1 MSIKENIEYQLEKL
15 DQLMATLDISE
26 KDSIK
31 EEPEPKELDNYVYD
45 FSSDDESKDDGNFV
59 KLEELE
65 MGESS
70 GTKRGPSYN
79 WNTDFHREFSKVK
92 YQKVP
97 MNYIPNHSVNDGS
110 GILDIDCVD
119 NIVKTIRSWY
129 NKNTIQ
135 IQLDNDLKNLAP
147 KQIFNYLLC
156 RTDGNAYKF
165 LAKKTDAEVNAEN
178 NMGMINKVFEWLLE
192 EFKGWQD
199 TVDSNT
205 AFNS

>member
-1 MSIKENIEYQLEKL
+1 MSIEENIKYQLEKL

-97 MNYIPNHSVNDGS
+97 MSYIPKHSVNDGT
-110 GILDIDCVD
+110 GILNIDCVD
-119 NIVKTIRSWY
+119 NLVQTIRSWY

-135 IQLDNDLKNLAP
+135 IQLEKDKRLLNYFTKICPWQCLK
-147 KQIFNYLLC
+147 
-156 RTDGNAYKF
+156 KF
-165 LAKKTDAEVNAEN
+165 KTHLIVQFLKERL
-178 NMGMINKVFEWLLE
+178 KTL
-192 EFKGWQD
+192 
-199 TVDSNT
+199 
-205 AFNS
+205 